1 MRLKWDAIKRLWPFG
16 ILVTVAVAIAAVP
29 GFFTTVNA
37 TTGFLV
43 NGSGGTLG
51 YALCS
56 DGTYYD
62 VPCSVSGTG
71 ITTLTGPVTASG
83 SGSVVSTIT
92 PTGVTATSYIGA
104 NITVNAAGQITAAT
118 SGFSSG
124 NNSNGYWVKD
134 SSGFIHEWGN
144 ILGSCSIAT
153 GTQITFPTAFT
164 NAGSIS
170 AVAMS
175 NTVHSDGIGFIS
187 LYSGT
192 LNTTGFEVEVGAES
206 CTDGLY
212 WTAEGF

>member
-1 MRLKWDAIKRLWPFG
+1 MRLKWNWIKRLWPLG
-16 ILVTVAVAIAAVP
+16 VLVTVAVAIAAVP
-29 GFFTTVNA
+29 GIFTLVNA
-37 TTGFLV
+37 TTGYEV
-43 NGSGGTLG
+43 NGSGGTAG

-62 VPCSVSGTG
+62 TPCSVSGTG
-71 ITTLTGPVTASG
+71 ITALTGPVTASG
-83 SGSVVSTIT
+83 TGSVVSTIT

-104 NITVNAAGQITAAT
+104 NITVNAAGQITAA
-118 SGFSSG
+118 SNGFTSG
-124 NNSNGYWVKD
+124 NNSAGYWIKD
-134 SSGFIHEWGN
+134 PTGHIHQWGN
-144 ILGSCSIAT
+144 IAGSCSVST

-175 NTVHSDGIGFIS
+175 NTVHGDGIGFIS

-212 WTAEGF
+212 WTADGY

>member
-1 MRLKWDAIKRLWPFG
+1 MRKLWKRVKSLWPLG

-29 GFFTTVNA
+29 GIFTLVNA
-37 TTGFLV
+37 TTGYEV
-43 NGSGGTLG
+43 NGSGGTAG

-62 VPCSVSGTG
+62 TPCPVSGTG
-71 ITTLTGPVTASG
+71 ITALTGPVTASG
-83 SGSVVSTIT
+83 SGSVASTIT
-92 PTGVTATSYIGA
+92 PTGVTAGSYIGA
-104 NITVNAAGQITAAT
+104 NLTVNAAGQITAAAN
-118 SGFSSG
+118 GFSSG
-124 NNSNGYWVKD
+124 SNANGYWVKD
-134 SSGFIHEWGN
+134 SSGFIHQWGN
-144 ILGSCSIAT
+144 IAGSCSVST

-164 NAGSIS
+164 NSGSIS

-175 NTVHSDGIGFIS
+175 NTVHGDGIGFIS

-212 WTAEGF
+212 WRADGF